1 MWRHLCSFFLS
12 LLHTLYTRHLDQSP
26 NTTLLRLLL
35 SLNSS
40 VVLHCLQDKAPT
52 PSTSPFTQEF
62 IHDQEPTS
70 VLFSFISTF
79 GTLYNC
85 ICSEVFKLAL
95 HDLIS
100 EYLKVS
106 FFSKHI
112 TFLSFDLPSLRLT
125 SNTTSSINSHQR
137 LKQQMHG
144 DQRHQ
149 TSQGPKK
156 PKILNKMYCFPSGK
170 LKLEN

>member
-1 MWRHLCSFFLS
+1 MWRQICSFFLS
-12 LLHTLYTRHLDQSP
+12 LLHTLHTLHLAQSP
-26 NTTLLRLLL
+26 NTTLVRLLL

-40 VVLHCLQDKAPT
+40 VGLHCLQDKALI
-52 PSTSPFTQEF
+52 PSTSPFTLEF
-62 IHDQEPTS
+62 IHHQEPTS
-70 VLFSFISTF
+70 VLFSFISHF
-79 GTLYNC
+79 GILYNC

-106 FFSKHI
+106 FFSKRI
-112 TFLSFDLPSLRLT
+112 TSLSFDHPSLRLN
-125 SNTTSSINSHQR
+125 SNTTSPINPRQR
-137 LKQQMHG
+137 LKQQGPG
-144 DQRHQ
+144 DQQHQ

-156 PKILNKMYCFPSGK
+156 PKILNKMYCFPNGK